1 MILRTQTETAL
12 KLLAMSAL
20 AIALAACDPGGGSS
34 APDDNTPPVDDG
46 DDDIPP
52 PVDDGG
58 SVEFDHGD
66 PGELVLLDP
75 EDTLGSARFNG
86 VFGVTDDSVVAPGM
100 RFPVETGPA
109 FLNSQI
115 FGYGGGGYNYG
126 SGEVYDNPNV
136 GQENDARNFDY
147 PWYDN
152 FCEVRSHTLGLCE
165 AGVGH
170 QGQDIRPATCENGA
184 YYAVATED
192 GYVRRVG
199 DTHLLE
205 IYGDSGLVYKY
216 LHLDRPLEPGVEIN
230 ERVTR
235 GQRLGKIS
243 NKTGATSRS
252 TTVHLH
258 FEIWHGTSSGGVN
271 TGAGPLPPYTS
282 LVESYLE
289 LIEENPDQFD
299 PVSPPSDVQECRAP

>member
-1 MILRTQTETAL
+1 MTFRAL
-12 KLLAMSAL
+12 LENLIKLLAVSAL
-20 AIALAACDPGGGSS
+20 AVSVVACGGDGGSS
-34 APDDNTPPVDDG
+34 TPPDDDTPPADG
-46 DDDIPP
+46 DDDVPP
-52 PVDDGG
+52 PVEDDDEI
-58 SVEFDHGD
+58 EFEHGA
-66 PGELVLLDP
+66 PGELLLLEP
-75 EDTLGSARFNG
+75 EGNLGSARFNG
-86 VFGVTDDSVVAPGM
+86 VFGVTDDSVVAPGI
-100 RFPVETGPA
+100 RFPLETGPA

-115 FGYGGGGYNYG
+115 FGYGGGGYDYG
-126 SGEVYDNPNV
+126 GGEVYENPNV
-136 GQENDARNFDY
+136 GQENDARNFEY

-152 FCEVRSHTLGLCE
+152 FCEVRSHTLGMCE

-184 YYAVATED
+184 FFAVAPED

-199 DTHLLE
+199 ETHLLE

-216 LHLDRPLEPGVEIN
+216 LHLDRPLEPGIELN

-258 FEIWHGTSSGGVN
+258 FEIWHGTASGGVN

-282 LVESYLE
+282 LVEAYLD
-289 LIEENPDQFD
+289 LIEEHPDQFD
-299 PVSPPSDVQECRAP
+299 PVPPPSDVQECREP